1 MLTAQ
6 SQLVIVVNME
16 SSKIPMRGKVKDAE
30 AEALLRLL
38 RQEKEYSERL
48 LAPQIQQRVP
58 LPAIGSSGNDNTTQQ
73 PQLCEQ
79 ETVATFITQTGE
91 SSGFLYDNY
100 EKELLSDSNFIWT
113 PKTDVDNQ
121 PRASSH
127 KGVYVPSFSWRDE
140 QCFSYP
146 QFDQPRKKS
155 KARTLPPI
163 EIPVSPCSDLPER
176 PTYPRPGSPKFW
188 DD

>member
-1 MLTAQ
+1 
-6 SQLVIVVNME
+6 
-16 SSKIPMRGKVKDAE
+16 MRGKVKDAE

-48 LAPQIQQRVP
+48 LTPQIQQRVP
-58 LPAIGSSGNDNTTQQ
+58 LPAIGSTGNDNTTQQ
-73 PQLCEQ
+73 AQLCEQ
-79 ETVATFITQTGE
+79 GTVATFITQTGE

-113 PKTDVDNQ
+113 PKTDVYNQ

-127 KGVYVPSFSWRDE
+127 KSVYVPSFSWRDE

-146 QFDQPRKKS
+146 HFDQPRKKS

-163 EIPVSPCSDLPER
+163 EIPVSPCSDLLER
-176 PTYPRPGSPKFW
+176 PTCPRPGSPKFW